1 MLYCPKCRR
10 TYQEG
15 TQRFCT
21 NDGGRLLP
29 SPTNAKSSAE
39 TSQGVF
45 SNLLN
50 KSAAKYDSD
59 EIPSIQPRFARNE
72 PPVFLSPR
80 VQKIL
85 GEQEPKKD
93 SGDILDITPVVNGT
107 LPNNLQ
113 VSTNGNSMISSQI
126 PKERVTGRLIKPH
139 EIPSSQAELGDRT
152 KNPTGRLAM
161 SWSNP
166 NVLLGQTV
174 KGRYYVEEKIS
185 QDDSSISFLASDKIL
200 LGKKVVVKILMD
212 ENDKGSFLSK
222 QSAEERVSLSHI
234 NHPNIASLFDS
245 GELLEGKP
253 FLITEYVEGKTLS
266 SLIHQSSAIN
276 PQRVGRIIRQIALSL
291 SDAHQSG
298 VLHRNLRPEKV
309 ILGVSDIG
317 SEQVKVT
324 DFSGFSDS
332 NIRNQ
337 TLEKISYWS
346 PEQIEGKTPTF
357 ASDTYSLGVI
367 AYEMLTGKS
376 PFTYSS
382 SKELLDA
389 QKQNSAAAP
398 SSLITTLSPEVDSII
413 HKAMNY
419 LPEDRQIRARDFGES
434 LYQSL
439 LQETSQVRP
448 HPLDETETQSVDI
461 LTAEMPEPEVEP
473 IKDAVTV
480 DTKKD
485 VITIDAIT
493 DKPKLDE
500 TNYLHISSKLD
511 IFKDNK
517 VTTTE
522 EKPEIVV
529 NSNAGEDDLWK
540 KRSPEPPK
548 VVNLKWLFLAG
559 LLITLM
565 IVAGAV
571 GVWRYYL
578 NRQAQTPPVVQNTTP
593 EVPVSQNAGGQS
605 NTQPTKDTL
614 PADDVD
620 VPPSQREI
628 TPPIGFQFFQNTK
641 ENMNGAMLKNFRG
654 FSLYYPPNWT
664 KIEKQG
670 TNFVDVRRNAPN
682 GIAAEE
688 MIVGWYASKG
698 TYKEDSTDFPKL
710 AEIASKEL
718 DKELTAYKRVDE
730 GKKFINK
737 DRKVYEMRFEGMRK
751 SPDGESYTIWGRILW
766 IPAQRRGIK
775 SGLRVTMIATSYS
788 QTVKSIDDV
797 GVNGELQK
805 VLETFEPDSLD
816 SSS

>member
-29 SPTNAKSSAE
+29 SPSNAKSTAE

-80 VQKIL
+80 AQKIL

-93 SGDILDITPVVNGT
+93 SGDILDITPVVNGNPPIT
-107 LPNNLQ
+107 
-113 VSTNGNSMISSQI
+113 SQI
-126 PKERVTGRLIKPH
+126 PNERATGRLIKPH
-139 EIPSSQAELGDRT
+139 EIPSSQAELGDRA

-174 KGRYYVEEKIS
+174 KGRYYVEEKLS

-253 FLITEYVEGKTLS
+253 FLITEYVEGKTLR
-266 SLIHQSSAIN
+266 SLIHQSGAVN
-276 PQRVGRIIRQIALSL
+276 PQRVGRIIKQISLSL
-291 SDAHQSG
+291 TDAHQSG

-346 PEQIEGKTPTF
+346 PEQIEGKNPTF
-357 ASDTYSLGVI
+357 ASDTYSLAVI

-376 PFTYSS
+376 PFTFSS
-382 SKELLDA
+382 SKELLDS
-389 QKQNSAAAP
+389 QKRNNAAAP
-398 SSLITTLSPEVDSII
+398 SSLITNLSHEVDAII

-419 LPEDRQIRARDFGES
+419 LPEERQIRAGDFGES
-434 LYQSL
+434 LNNALSD
-439 LQETSQVRP
+439 ETSSVRT
-448 HPLDETETQSVDI
+448 HPLDEVEPESVDV
-461 LTAEMPEPEVEP
+461 LTAVIPDVAPKIES
-473 IKDAVTV
+473 
-480 DTKKD
+480 KD
-485 VITIDAIT
+485 VFKFEVKT

-500 TNYLHISSKLD
+500 TNYLHISPKLD

-517 VTTTE
+517 VTATE
-522 EKPEIVV
+522 EKSEIVV
-529 NSNAGEDDLWK
+529 NSHAGEDDLWK

-559 LLITLM
+559 LLISLM
-565 IVAGAV
+565 IVAGAI

-578 NRQAQTPPVVQNTTP
+578 NKQAQTPPVVQTQP
-593 EVPVSQNAGGQS
+593 EVPVGQNAGGQS
-605 NTQPTKDTL
+605 NTQPDKTAL

-620 VPPSQREI
+620 VPSSQREI

-682 GIAAEE
+682 GIATEE

-788 QTVKSIDDV
+788 EFVKSIDDV